1 MRKTSKSIAAAR
13 RAAAKRQFTLKSRR
27 SFNSRVKQIVMRNSE
42 TKMKVF
48 STSYNCVALN
58 ICLHN
63 ANTVIPIW
71 KEATTSIWP
80 TGGTSDAGRIG
91 ENINSLGVLVR
102 AVFQIP
108 HDRRNMRFKMYF
120 VQYNSIQGDPGTTS
134 DFYHWTLGNTM
145 IDSVDKD
152 TFPNVQY
159 LGTYKCRAVDQTTG
173 TQDKTILVKKWIPLK
188 KRLTFK
194 GTIGAPMNLKENGVL
209 VIAPYDSVD
218 TLATDIPISKIE
230 IACSLYYKDL

>member
-1 MRKTSKSIAAAR
+1 
-13 RAAAKRQFTLKSRR
+13 
-27 SFNSRVKQIVMRNSE
+27 MRNSE
-42 TKMKVF
+42 TKMKVV
-48 STSYNCVALN
+48 STSYDCVALN
-58 ICLHN
+58 ICQHN
-63 ANTVIPIW
+63 ANTALPIW
-71 KEATTSIWP
+71 KETSTGIWP

-91 ENINSLGVLVR
+91 ENINTLGILVR

-120 VQYNSIQGDPGTTS
+120 VQYNSVQGDPATAS

-152 TFPNVQY
+152 TFGNVQY

-173 TQDKTILVKKWIPLK
+173 SQDKTILVKKWIPLK

-194 GTIGAPMNLKENGVL
+194 GTLGAPMNLRENGVL
-209 VIAPYDSVD
+209 IIAPYDSIG
-218 TLATDIPISKIE
+218 TLATDIPISKID